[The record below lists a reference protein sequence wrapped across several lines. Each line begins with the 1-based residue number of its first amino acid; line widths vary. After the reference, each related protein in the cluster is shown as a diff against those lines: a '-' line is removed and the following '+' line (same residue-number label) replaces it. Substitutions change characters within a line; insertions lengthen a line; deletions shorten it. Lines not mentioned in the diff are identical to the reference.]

1 MAPLAVARSRVTRFA
16 RWASTPVLALL
27 LLHAAA
33 PAAYASIG
41 GCRSD
46 PVFVLSNG
54 TELDLGATIDT
65 GSSNVL
71 GVTYTVHVPTGIQ
84 VLSATGW
91 SLGSAERW
99 SVVADMPRD
108 QYRTDTFVTTTV
120 QGVPV
125 QTTTQAVGLI
135 GATLVAVDG
144 YNDQHLEALV
154 AL

>member
-1 MAPLAVARSRVTRFA
+1 MAPLAVARPRMPEFA
-16 RWASTPVLALL
+16 RWVSAPALALL

-33 PAAYASIG
+33 PAAHASIG

-65 GSSNVL
+65 DSSNVL
-71 GVTYTVHVPTGIQ
+71 GVTYTLYVPTGIH

-91 SLGSAERW
+91 SLGSTERW
-99 SVVADMPRD
+99 SVVANMPQGR
-108 QYRTDTFVTTTV
+108 YRTDTFVTATV

-125 QTTTQAVGLI
+125 QATTQAVGLI
-135 GATLVAVDG
+135 GAALDVVDG
-144 YNDQHLEALV
+144 YDDQHLEALV